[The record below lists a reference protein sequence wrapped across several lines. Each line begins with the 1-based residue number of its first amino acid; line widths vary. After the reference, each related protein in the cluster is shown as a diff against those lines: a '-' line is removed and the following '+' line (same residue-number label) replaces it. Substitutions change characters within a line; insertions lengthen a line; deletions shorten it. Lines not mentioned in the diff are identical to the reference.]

1 MAGTIDMLKSFQAAA
16 QMPRIMKHF
25 KEESSSFYALTDLGP
40 TGRKDRF
47 FKDLAMKYERLRKEM
62 VERQLAAR
70 GICDPRVLAAMAA
83 VPRHLFV
90 SEALRDQA
98 YSNYPLPIGDQQTI
112 SQPFMVATMSQALAL
127 NSEARVLELGTG
139 SGYQAAVLAQI
150 AYRVYTIERLH
161 SLYRKARTLFDSL
174 RYFNIVARYADG
186 SSGWPAEGPFDGI
199 IVTAGVPNIPKVLLE
214 QLAPEGRLVLPVGD
228 TKSQTLVRIQRT
240 AQGFDQTVLGDCRFV
255 KLVGE
260 HGWKE

>member
-1 MAGTIDMLKSFQAAA
+1 
-16 QMPRIMKHF
+16 
-25 KEESSSFYALTDLGP
+25 
-40 TGRKDRF
+40 
-47 FKDLAMKYERLRKEM
+47 MKYERLRKEM
-62 VERQLAAR
+62 VQCQLAAR
-70 GICDPRVLAAMAA
+70 GISDPRVLSAMAV

-112 SQPFMVATMSQALAL
+112 SQPLIVATMSQALAL
-127 NSEARVLELGTG
+127 SPEARVLELGTG
-139 SGYQAAVLAQI
+139 SGYQAAILAQF
-150 AYRVYTIERLH
+150 AYRVYTIERLY
-161 SLYRKARTLFDSL
+161 SLYRRARQLFDAL

-199 IVTAGVPNIPKVLLE
+199 IVTAGAPEIPRVLLD

-228 TKSQTLVRIQRT
+228 AQTQTLVRIQRT
-240 AQGFDQTVLGDCRFV
+240 PQGFEKTSLGDCRFV